1 MRLAKLFWILLFAP
15 LQAWAVLTIEI
26 TQGLEAAL
34 PIAVAPFAVEGGV
47 RPTEDLADII
57 AADLQRSGHFAP
69 LPRDRL
75 PAADTR
81 GAQVDMAPWRG
92 RGVENLV
99 TGRVSSGA
107 GDYDVEFRLFDVVQ
121 GTQLVARSYSV
132 PPGRLR
138 AVAHQISDVI
148 YETLTGERGA
158 FSTRIAYVT
167 VTREADRVSRYELQV
182 ADADGYNPQ
191 TILISREPLLSPA
204 WSPDGRRLAYVSLE
218 NRHAEVFV
226 QEVVTGARRKL
237 AAYPGLNSAP
247 AWSPDGRS
255 VALTL
260 SKDGNPEIYV
270 LDVASGALRRIT
282 DNLAIDTE
290 AAWSPDGRSLVFT
303 SDRGGTPQL
312 YRVSV
317 NGGAPERI
325 VFEGDYNARASYSP
339 DGRRLAL
346 IHGEGGRYRIAVL
359 DLDTRSLRT
368 VTQTSLDETPSFAPN
383 GSMILYASK
392 EAGRGMLE
400 AVSVDGRVKQRLA
413 LAEGD
418 VREPAWSPFSS

>member
-1 MRLAKLFWILLFAP
+1 MRLAKMFWILLFAP
-15 LQAWAVLTIEI
+15 LQAGAVLTIEI
-26 TQGLEAAL
+26 TEGLEAAL
-34 PIAVAPFAVEGGV
+34 PIAVAPFAAEGGV
-47 RPTEDLADII
+47 SPPEDVAEIV
-57 AADLQRSGHFAP
+57 AADLQHSGHFAP
-69 LPRDRL
+69 LARDRL

-99 TGRVSSGA
+99 TGRVSAGA

-132 PPGRLR
+132 PPSRLR

-167 VTREADRVSRYELQV
+167 VTRETDRVSRYELQV

-218 NRHAEVFV
+218 NRHAEVFI
-226 QEVVTGARRKL
+226 QEVATGARRKL

-255 VALTL
+255 MALTL

-270 LDVASGALRRIT
+270 LNLASGALRRIT

-303 SDRGGTPQL
+303 SDRGGSPQL

-317 NGGAPERI
+317 NGGVPERI
-325 VFEGDYNARASYSP
+325 LFEGDYNARASYSP

-346 IHGEGGRYRIAVL
+346 IHGERGRYRIAVL
-359 DLDTRSLRT
+359 DLDTRSVRT
-368 VTQTSLDETPSFAPN
+368 LTETSLDETPSFAPN
-383 GSMILYASK
+383 GSMVLYASR
-392 EAGRGMLE
+392 A
-400 AVSVDGRVKQRLA
+400 AVSVDGRVKQRIA